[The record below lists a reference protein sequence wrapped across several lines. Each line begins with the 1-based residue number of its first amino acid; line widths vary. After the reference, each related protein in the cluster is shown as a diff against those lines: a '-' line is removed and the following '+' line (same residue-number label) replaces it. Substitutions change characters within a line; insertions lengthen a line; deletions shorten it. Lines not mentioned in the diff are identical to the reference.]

1 MIKGDIMANII
12 KIIDKA
18 VDNGN
23 SNSSVKDLQTN
34 FDRLNTDLANRK
46 VTQDIKDSSDNVTTT
61 VINDRNITSNK
72 LANGSVDSKKIDETI
87 ATEKFKN
94 QGIASA
100 DIKDGTI
107 DSLDKLKSLCNEKE
121 NVYYKL
127 LAQRGYVVAKN
138 NFDDSYI
145 PGTIILYTRE
155 NAALNINETDDIF
168 KGVWK

>member
-23 SNSSVKDLQTN
+23 SDSSVKDLETN
-34 FDRLNTDLANRK
+34 FDRLNVGLTNRK
-46 VTQDIKDSSDNVTTT
+46 VTQDIKDSSGNVATT
-61 VINDRNITSNK
+61 VIKDQNITSNK
-72 LANGSVDSKKIDETI
+72 LANGSVNSKKIDGTI
-87 ATEKFKN
+87 ITEKFKN

-100 DIKDGTI
+100 DIKDDTI

-138 NFDDSYI
+138 NFADSYI